1 MTHTYNLTIDGLAV
15 TAVLTFNGS
24 YGLLLCSYDDRSI
37 SVRLGSQVEYMREDA
52 CRALKSRR
60 VMADMVGEAP
70 YSRKATCR
78 SIANRLDL
86 LVQSGDIEADT
97 AQEVITEVKG
107 KWRGLQT
114 SHDFDRFVST
124 NLVAKQHLA
133 LCKRT
138 DDDFE
143 TMIAP
148 ALAQA
153 IKADIETDLE
163 IGAPAG
169 AEPTLGDSML
179 TLVAEQVKGVLTF
192 HDLAPF
198 ASITDAIDVLDE
210 AVADLREHLAES
222 DDLASDR
229 WTALTSVNEVLSC
242 MLDDRG
248 VPSGEHIGDN
258 LRAVVEYMSAVEAAA
273 AKWQAAGLAWQ
284 AQAQEDADMLM
295 NEAMLRMY
303 PLDANPCHE
312 RLASRV
318 FLPTG
323 QVPRDLQSAADA
335 PCGSLI
341 TGVMAV
347 VRFPDGT
354 GWHLFD
360 SGTSGPDQLE
370 MGWPWSSLDK
380 FPASVLAQ
388 DLTKEEC
395 LLLASMNT
403 AEAVAWCSA
412 RTAQAATSAAP
423 WSIPRNLRL
432 PSHKPTRFVGV
443 AGDTT
448 AGVEPVYSNT
458 YERHYATGKE
468 TP

>member
-1 MTHTYNLTIDGLAV
+1 MTHTYNLTTDGLAV

-24 YGLLLCSYDDRSI
+24 HGLLLCSYGDRSI

-70 YSRKATCR
+70 YSRTATCR

-86 LVQSGDIEADT
+86 LVQQGDIEADA
-97 AQEVITEVKG
+97 AQEVVTEIMG

-133 LCKRT
+133 LCKRM

-143 TMIAP
+143 TIFAP
-148 ALAQA
+148 ALAKA
-153 IKADIETDLE
+153 IKEDIETDLE
-163 IGAPAG
+163 IGVTAAPDKDTGLA
-169 AEPTLGDSML
+169 
-179 TLVAEQVKGVLTF
+179 VAQS
-192 HDLAPF
+192 A
-198 ASITDAIDVLDE
+198 TDRVNAVLDFHGLPT
-210 AVADLREHLAES
+210 ADNYTAGIDIVDEEFAHLRGSLEES

-229 WTALTSVNEVLSC
+229 WTALTSVNEVLRC

-248 VPSGEHIGDN
+248 VPTSDNLGDN
-258 LRAVVEYMSAVEAAA
+258 LRAVVEYLSAVEAAA
-273 AKWQAAGLAWQ
+273 AKWQMAGLAWQ
-284 AQAQEDADMLM
+284 TQARDDADRLM

-341 TGVMAV
+341 THTSAV

-354 GWHLFD
+354 GWYLFN
-360 SGTSGPDQLE
+360 SGTSGPDPLE
-370 MGWPWSSLDK
+370 MGWSWPPPDK
-380 FPASVLAQ
+380 SPASVLAMN
-388 DLTKEEC
+388 LTKEEC
-395 LLLASMNT
+395 LLLANMNI

-412 RTAQAATSAAP
+412 RTAQTATSAAP
-423 WSIPRNLRL
+423 WGIPRNLRVT
-432 PSHKPTRFVGV
+432 SHKPTRFVEI

-448 AGVEPVYSNT
+448 AGIEPVCSNT